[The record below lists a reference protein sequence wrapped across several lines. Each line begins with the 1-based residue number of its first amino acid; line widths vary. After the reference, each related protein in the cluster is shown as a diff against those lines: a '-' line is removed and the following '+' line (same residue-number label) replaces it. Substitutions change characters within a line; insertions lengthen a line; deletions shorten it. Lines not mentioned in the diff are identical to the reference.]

1 MSVLQMKMFYFLN
14 KGQMILLLSEL
25 LDSVESKQ
33 VFLFCLIF
41 YFFSIV
47 AKWMEIWTAKEF
59 NIRLHVYSVIKIKMN
74 NTPFEQ

>member
-1 MSVLQMKMFYFLN
+1 MSVLQMKIFYFLN

-25 LDSVESKQ
+25 LDFVESKQ
-33 VFLFCLIF
+33 VFLFCSIF
-41 YFFSIV
+41 YFLLID

-59 NIRLHVYSVIKIKMN
+59 NIRLHVYSAIKIKMN

>member
-33 VFLFCLIF
+33 VFFFCSIF
-41 YFFSIV
+41 YSFLIV